1 MTPTTAADLTAVLR
15 RLGLLEPAHADECD
29 RLQRLHGEP
38 RALARELIRRGW
50 LTPYQANQLFQGRAT
65 ELVFDSYVILERLG
79 EGGMG
84 AVFKAR
90 HGKLGR
96 VVALKVLRKDWL
108 ESETM
113 VRRFLREI
121 QAASQLSH
129 PNIVRALDAGKA
141 GGTHFFAMEYV
152 EGRDL
157 ARLVKE
163 ERGGRPLPI
172 DEACDYVRQ
181 AALGLQ
187 HAHEKGLVHRDIKPA
202 NLLLSLVPGPSSLA
216 DNQGQ
221 GTRDKG
227 QGTIKILDM
236 GLARV
241 RHLAESEESVTTL
254 TREGSVMGTPD
265 YMAPEQTLDSHDVD
279 IRADLYSLGC
289 TLYFLLA
296 ARVPFPGGSLG
307 QKIAKHQ
314 MKEAAPVESLR
325 PEVPPAVAAVVRR
338 LMAKRPEDRHQTP
351 GQLAAALEDMKSPR
365 PVAVRAVPVA
375 VPAAAETHAEWAT
388 AVASTG
394 QTAAPPR
401 RLLRLWPVAAGGVFL
416 VLASALLLVL
426 LLRGGPAAGT
436 TAKTTQAAAATQREA
451 APSGEGWQPLFNG
464 RDLGGWQVVGG
475 RRDVWAIESGV
486 LVAQGGG
493 GGWLMSDRDFAD
505 FELRVEYRVSASANS
520 GVAFRSAPD
529 DANRI
534 QIFDDSAFPDC
545 EPQFL
550 TAALYGVVGAKQ
562 GAARPAGVWNDM
574 LVTARGR
581 QLTIVLNGT
590 EVLDVNLDRLTDA
603 PAGLARRAGRVGL
616 LSYTNRVEFRRVEVK
631 PL

>member
-15 RLGLLEPAHADECD
+15 RLGLLEPAQAEECD
-29 RLQRLHGEP
+29 RLQQLHGEP

-50 LTPYQANQLFQGRAT
+50 LTPYQANQLFQGRAA

-79 EGGMG
+79 ERGMG

-90 HGKLGR
+90 NRKLGR

-172 DEACDYVRQ
+172 DEACDYARQ
-181 AALGLQ
+181 VALGLQ
-187 HAHEKGLVHRDIKPA
+187 HAHERGLVHRDIKPA
-202 NLLLSLVPGPSSLA
+202 NLLLTKAQGSQSPGLV
-216 DNQGQ
+216 
-221 GTRDKG
+221 
-227 QGTIKILDM
+227 KILDM

-265 YMAPEQTLDSHDVD
+265 YMAPEQTLDSHGVD

-289 TLYFLLA
+289 TLYYLLA

-325 PEVPPAVAAVVRR
+325 PEVPPAVAALVRR
-338 LMAKRPEDRHQTP
+338 LMAKRPEDRYQTP
-351 GQLAAALEDMKSPR
+351 GQLAAALEDIRSPR
-365 PVAVRAVPVA
+365 PVAVRAAPVA
-375 VPAAAETHAEWAT
+375 VPAAADTHADWAT
-388 AVASTG
+388 AVAPTG
-394 QTAAPPR
+394 RADAAPPR
-401 RLLRLWPVAAGGVFL
+401 RPRRLWPVAAGGVFL
-416 VLASALLLVL
+416 ALASVLLLVL
-426 LLRGGPAAGT
+426 LLRGGPAAVPTAKATQSGQT
-436 TAKTTQAAAATQREA
+436 TAA
-451 APSGEGWQPLFNG
+451 APRDTGTPGEDWQPLFNG
-464 RDLGGWQVVGG
+464 RDIVRGWQVVGG
-475 RRDVWAIESGV
+475 NKEVWAVEGGA
-486 LVAQGGG
+486 LVARGGG
-493 GGWLMSDRDFAD
+493 GGWLMTDKEYAD
-505 FELRVEYRVSASANS
+505 FELRVEYRVSDGANS
-520 GVAFRSAPD
+520 GIAFRSPKD
-529 DANRI
+529 EANEI
-534 QIFDDSAFPDC
+534 QILDDPAYPGW
-545 EPQFL
+545 EPQYL
-550 TAALYGVVGAKQ
+550 TASIYNVVGAKQ
-562 GAARPAGVWNDM
+562 GALRPTGEWNV
-574 LVTARGR
+574 LHVTARGPR
-581 QLTIVLNGT
+581 LTIELNGV
-590 EVLDVNLDRLTDA
+590 EVLDVNLDRLAGA
-603 PAGLARRAGRVGL
+603 PAGLSRRSGHIGL
-616 LSYTNRVEFRRVEVK
+616 QSHTNRVEFRRVEVK